1 MQKLQEKI
9 EKYGL
14 PIADKV
20 QNNTYFSAISEGFSM
35 ILPIIMMGA
44 IFTLL
49 SSLQIG
55 PYQTFIQS
63 TGLQTIL
70 SYAGNYTTNLLAV
83 FTVYAIACKL
93 TDKLGFKDHA
103 SLVGPIAIVMFLILI
118 PMGAEGATE
127 AGELVTVP
135 GAISIEFLGSKSV
148 FTAIIVGLLV
158 PKIYTWFI
166 KKKIV
171 IKMPSSVPPTVAK
184 SFSALIPGFALL
196 AIFSL
201 ITYAFSLTEYNNFNA
216 WFYMLL
222 EKPLSAVT
230 SSPLS
235 FVVLIL
241 ICQLLWCMGIHGYA
255 VIRPFLQM
263 VYLPLA
269 VDNLA
274 AYAAGE
280 SIPNIICYYN
290 WGTFVAVGGTGG
302 VLGLTLLMG
311 WLAKS
316 QKFKKLGKIS
326 FASVFCNIN
335 EPIIFGA
342 PIVLNPVF
350 MLPFIVTPI
359 ASFLLSY
366 VLQLL
371 GVIPY
376 LSGAA
381 LPLGTPVL
389 LYGWLQGG
397 LPILIMQAVIVILQ
411 MAIYY
416 PFFRVA
422 DKQAVL
428 EEAETA
434 EQSAEKEKVLNVQ
447 NELS

>member
-14 PIADKV
+14 PIADKI
-20 QNNTYFSAISEGFSM
+20 QNNTYFGAITEGFSM

-49 SSLQIG
+49 GSLQIG
-55 PYQTFIQS
+55 PYQSFVQAS
-63 TGLQTIL
+63 GLGTIL
-70 SYAGNYTTNLLAV
+70 SYASNFTTNLLAV
-83 FTVYAIACKL
+83 FTVYAIAYKL
-93 TDKLGFKDHA
+93 TGKLGFSEH
-103 SLVGPIAIVMFLILI
+103 SGLVGPIAIVMFLTLI
-118 PMGAEGATE
+118 PIGVTGATE
-127 AGELVTVP
+127 AGEAVMIP
-135 GAISIEFLGSKSV
+135 GAISTEYLGSKSV

-158 PKIYTWFI
+158 PTIYTFFI
-166 KKKIV
+166 KRKIV

-196 AIFSL
+196 FIFSL
-201 ITYAFSLTEYNNFNA
+201 ITYAFSFTEYKDFNT

-230 SSPLS
+230 DSPLS

-241 ICQLLWCMGIHGYA
+241 VCQLLWCMGIHGYA
-255 VIRPFLQM
+255 VVRPFLQM
-263 VYLPLA
+263 IYLPLA

-280 SIPNIICYYN
+280 NLPNIINYYN

-302 VLGLTLLMG
+302 VLGLTILMI
-311 WLAKS
+311 LRSKS
-316 QKFKKLGKIS
+316 EKFKKLGKIS
-326 FASVFCNIN
+326 IASVFCNIN

-342 PIVLNPVF
+342 PIVLNPVL
-350 MLPFIVTPI
+350 MLPFIVTPVL
-359 ASFLLSY
+359 SFLLAY
-366 VLQLL
+366 GLQVA
-371 GVIPY
+371 GIIPY

-397 LPILIMQAVIVILQ
+397 LPIVLMQVVIVFLQ
-411 MAIYY
+411 MAVYY

-428 EEAETA
+428 EEEKLEAE
-434 EQSAEKEKVLNVQ
+434 EKEKSLVMETTN
-447 NELS
+447 